1 MLTAFQ
7 SQNEN
12 SQDKLSAS
20 QNDNLQISLGT
31 LSPADPETQFQFNY
45 NGGILYVHYV
55 SDTSIAVYDFGGRA
69 FPGTL
74 VTLDHS
80 YARIEGGLQAYIDL
94 VDMQVQL
101 TFSTSQPSNP
111 NFVPITFQ
119 VATWNSMTLTVLN
132 ENTQGSGVSANLS

>member
-1 MLTAFQ
+1 MRGKRSQRFGSERRNSAIAPIVGTLILIVVVVTAVGSFAYVLTAFQ

-20 QNDNLQISLGT
+20 QNDNLQISLVQ

-80 YARIEGGLQAYIDL
+80 YDPGLK
-94 VDMQVQL
+94 VDCKP
-101 TFSTSQPSNP
+101 TST
-111 NFVPITFQ
+111 
-119 VATWNSMTLTVLN
+119 L
-132 ENTQGSGVSANLS
+132 